1 MTEQP
6 AICEASRRA
15 PPRALPNPRCTGKAP
30 TTAQPR
36 KPGQPPRPAAEPRP
50 ASPPGQV
57 HPTARSKL
65 FPRPRIN
72 PSLPASPPEVPHAEP
87 NWNQQRL
94 LHPRSPQHT
103 ATSARS
109 ESCAERPRQKLR
121 PSTRRTPTP
130 KPTGLQARNARRSAS
145 FPIRYFRNDRR
156 HKSPPAPSLAK
167 NCQEAH
173 LPTKVTTPHNTP
185 LTPRL
190 TPN

>member
-87 NWNQQRL
+87 NWNHQRL
-94 LHPRSPQHT
+94 LPFRLPAHPSAPREASPAQRGHGRSPGLQPGEHPPQNPPAFRPGPACAKSQERFPTPRSFPKT
-103 ATSARS
+103 GITKMSRS
-109 ESCAERPRQKLR
+109 PGDQGLKPDSLGAGLR
-121 PSTRRTPTP
+121 H
-130 KPTGLQARNARRSAS
+130 
-145 FPIRYFRNDRR
+145 D
-156 HKSPPAPSLAK
+156 
-167 NCQEAH
+167 
-173 LPTKVTTPHNTP
+173 
-185 LTPRL
+185 
-190 TPN
+190 